1 MTDLWRMPLSG
12 NGARRHA
19 SLPRLWWAALLS
31 LAMLVGLPP
40 DADAQNS
47 PAILQ
52 YKTSLTFSPVAAVDM
67 TARCVGYT
75 SQPLTVNSRVQGK
88 PDNPS
93 LHRFN
98 AANDRNFDLS
108 KTAQSLTLSAG
119 STDTHPIP
127 VQASHAAV
135 LEPEEQFEC
144 VMQGNDKG
152 PAKLLSQSNAAL
164 TEAENVQGATCQ
176 LVHKPIADSMGTT
189 PFVAV
194 STNKS
199 MAEVSG

>member
-1 MTDLWRMPLSG
+1 MPRIG
-12 NGARRHA
+12 KGASRHA

-40 DADAQNS
+40 DAEAQNS

-98 AANDRNFDLS
+98 AADVGDFELS
-108 KTAQSLTLSAG
+108 KTAQLC
-119 STDTHPIP
+119 
-127 VQASHAAV
+127 V
-135 LEPEEQFEC
+135 FETSRLMTPPGIGRLVPRQGTVARFEG
-144 VMQGNDKG
+144 VMQGNDKT
-152 PAKLLSQSNAAL
+152 PANLLNASTTALKAVSNA
-164 TEAENVQGATCQ
+164 QGTPCQ
-176 LVHKPIADSMGTT
+176 LARRPKA
-189 PFVAV
+189 
-194 STNKS
+194 NS
-199 MAEVSG
+199 MAMELYLPA